1 MGENDCRVSFGTGNL
16 CRWHYFWA
24 NRVVGRAPGLG
35 DRARG
40 LLHLACG
47 ADRQSAGEVG
57 EVDGC
62 WARRRTAG
70 ISVKLRT
77 GVLAEQP
84 ACNREAAN
92 SAAGDD
98 YLYSALQAR
107 QLEYGHGAGPDVVG
121 KFRTWT

>member
-1 MGENDCRVSFGTGNL
+1 MGESDCRVSFGSGNL
-16 CRWHYFWA
+16 CRWHDFWT
-24 NRVVGRAPGLG
+24 NRLVGPAPSPG

-47 ADRQSAGEVG
+47 ADRQSAGAAG
-57 EVDGC
+57 EVDGGG
-62 WARRRTAG
+62 ARRRVAG
-70 ISVKLRT
+70 ISVKLRA
-77 GVLAEQP
+77 GVLA
-84 ACNREAAN
+84 AKSASHREATN

-121 KFRTWT
+121 EFGTWT